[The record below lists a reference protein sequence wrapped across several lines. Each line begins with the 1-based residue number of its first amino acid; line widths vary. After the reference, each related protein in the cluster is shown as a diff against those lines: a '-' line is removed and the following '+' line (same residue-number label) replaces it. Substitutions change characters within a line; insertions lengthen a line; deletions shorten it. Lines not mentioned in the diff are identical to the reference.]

1 VSRPLD
7 PALDPGT
14 ETVTVPRDVTDL
26 VRRIAELEGEN
37 EALRRSVA
45 ARSRAV
51 DSLFE
56 RLMAIEGEHAWL
68 VEAVRRTEFLA
79 GAEGTLG
86 PTPRELE
93 LERELAAI
101 QATKTFRVAAPVRRW
116 YSIARDIA
124 ERSKPT

>member
-1 VSRPLD
+1 MNPVPEPATEATPSR
-7 PALDPGT
+7 G
-14 ETVTVPRDVTDL
+14 DVADL
-26 VRRIAELEGEN
+26 VRRIAVLEGEN
-37 EALRRSVA
+37 EALRRSLA

-68 VEAVRRTEFLA
+68 VEAVRRSEFLA

-101 QATKTFRVAAPVRRW
+101 QATKTFRVVAPARRW
-116 YSIARDIA
+116 YAVLRETVD
-124 ERSKPT
+124 RNRPTP